1 MYEDFYGFSERPFQL
16 TPDPSFYFESATHK
30 KALSYLGYGLNQGEG
45 FIVITGEVGAG
56 KSTLVGH
63 LRNRLDWHSVTV
75 GEVVTSA
82 LGSDEMIGMA
92 AHSFGLNVD
101 SSDKASALAEIE
113 NFLQDEAR
121 AGRKVLLVVDEA
133 QNLTVG
139 ALEELRML
147 SNFHLGAQPLLQM
160 LLLGQPE
167 FRQLLTGWDQ
177 LEQLRQR
184 VIATHHLEAMQP
196 EEIEPYVMH
205 RLEHVGYKLCPR
217 FQGDVWRLIHRE
229 SRGIPRLVNRIMS
242 RVLMKGAMEQ
252 REVIAEDTLRAV
264 LDEINGRVAETPP
277 AGGINLVSEDSQP
290 YRRDEHQSAPVSE
303 SESEHESRP
312 QHEPNQSEPAEGN
325 ALLDAQIE
333 AIEQAFYERDSQ
345 ISALREELGQIAHG
359 MPAKAADSDTVQRL
373 AALEAR
379 LDDQERT
386 LRQVLTMMINY
397 FETNATRD
405 RDAA

>member
-30 KALSYLGYGLNQGEG
+30 KALSYLGYGLSQGEG

-63 LRNRLDWHSVTV
+63 LRNRLDWNSVTV

-92 AHSFGLNVD
+92 AHSFGLQVD

-167 FRQLLTGWDQ
+167 FRQLLTEWDQ

-196 EEIEPYVMH
+196 DEIEPYVMH

-252 REVIAEDTLRAV
+252 REVIAEDTLRVV

-277 AGGINLVSEDSQP
+277 AGGMNLVSEDSQA
-290 YRRDEHQSAPVSE
+290 YRRAE
-303 SESEHESRP
+303 SEQEYEMQQDQPQQHESP
-312 QHEPNQSEPAEGN
+312 DSG
-325 ALLDAQIE
+325 ALLDAQVE
-333 AIEQAFYERDSQ
+333 AIERAFYERDNE
-345 ISALREELGQIAHG
+345 ISALREELAQVAKG
-359 MPAKAADSDTVQRL
+359 MPAAATDSDTVQRL
-373 AALEAR
+373 ASLEAR

-397 FETNATRD
+397 FENNAARD

>member
-16 TPDPSFYFESATHK
+16 TPDPSFYFESVTHK

-63 LRNRLDWHSVTV
+63 LRNRLDWNSVTV

-92 AHSFGLNVD
+92 AHSFGLEVD
-101 SSDKASALAEIE
+101 AGDKAGALSAIE
-113 NFLQDEAR
+113 LFLQDEAR
-121 AGRKVLLVVDEA
+121 AGRKVLLIIDEA

-147 SNFHLGAQPLLQM
+147 SNFHLGAKPLLQM

-167 FRQLLTGWDQ
+167 FRQLLSEWDQ

-184 VIATHHLEAMQP
+184 VIASHHLEAMQP
-196 EEIEPYVMH
+196 NEIEPYVMH
-205 RLEHVGYKLCPR
+205 RLEHVGYKLCPG
-217 FQGDVWRLIHRE
+217 FEGDVWSLIHRE

-242 RVLMKGAMEQ
+242 RVLMKGAMEE
-252 REVIAEDTLRAV
+252 REIIGEDLVRAV
-264 LDEINGRVAETPP
+264 IDEMNGRAVETAPAAPVKKHAPQPLPVTPP
-277 AGGINLVSEDSQP
+277 VE
-290 YRRDEHQSAPVSE
+290 EPVA
-303 SESEHESRP
+303 
-312 QHEPNQSEPAEGN
+312 SEPADEA

-333 AIEQAFYERDSQ
+333 AIEKAFAQRDKA
-345 ISALREELGQIAHG
+345 ISSLRKEMANLAQSASSEPSGDVEE
-359 MPAKAADSDTVQRL
+359 RL
-373 AALEAR
+373 AAIEMRLEE
-379 LDDQERT
+379 QERS
-386 LRQVLTMMINY
+386 LRHVLTMMIDY
-397 FETNATRD
+397 FESSATRN
-405 RDAA
+405 AA

>member
-30 KALSYLGYGLNQGEG
+30 KALSYLGYGLSQGEG

-63 LRNRLDWHSVTV
+63 LRNRLDWNSVTV

-92 AHSFGLNVD
+92 AHSFGLQVD
-101 SSDKASALAEIE
+101 TSDKASALAEIE
-113 NFLQDEAR
+113 NFLQDEDR

-167 FRQLLTGWDQ
+167 FRQLLTEWDQ

-196 EEIEPYVMH
+196 DEIEPYVMH

-252 REVIAEDTLRAV
+252 REVIAEDTLRVV

-277 AGGINLVSEDSQP
+277 AGGMNLVSEDSQAYHRTEP
-290 YRRDEHQSAPVSE
+290 EQE
-303 SESEHESRP
+303 SEMQQDQPQEHESA
-312 QHEPNQSEPAEGN
+312 NSG
-325 ALLDAQIE
+325 ALLDAQVE
-333 AIEQAFYERDSQ
+333 AIERAFYERDNE
-345 ISALREELGQIAHG
+345 ISSLREELAQVAKG
-359 MPAKAADSDTVQRL
+359 MPAAATDSDTVQRL
-373 AALEAR
+373 ASLEAR

-397 FETNATRD
+397 FENNAARD

>member
-30 KALSYLGYGLNQGEG
+30 KALSYLGYGLSQGEG

-63 LRNRLDWHSVTV
+63 LRNRLDWNSVTV

-92 AHSFGLNVD
+92 AHSFGLQVD

-167 FRQLLTGWDQ
+167 FRQLLTEWDQ

-196 EEIEPYVMH
+196 DEIEPYVMH

-252 REVIAEDTLRAV
+252 REVIAEDTLRVV

-277 AGGINLVSEDSQP
+277 AGGMNLVSEDSQA
-290 YRRDEHQSAPVSE
+290 YRRAEPAQECEMQQDQPQQ
-303 SESEHESRP
+303 HESP
-312 QHEPNQSEPAEGN
+312 DSS
-325 ALLDAQIE
+325 ALLDAQVE
-333 AIEQAFYERDSQ
+333 AIERAFYERDNE
-345 ISALREELGQIAHG
+345 ISSLREELAQVAKG
-359 MPAKAADSDTVQRL
+359 MPTAATDSDTVQRL
-373 AALEAR
+373 ASLEAR

-397 FETNATRD
+397 FENNAARD

>member
-1 MYEDFYGFSERPFQL
+1 MYEDFYGFTERPFQL

-30 KALSYLGYGLNQGEG
+30 KALSYLGYGLSQGEG

-63 LRNRLDWHSVTV
+63 LRNRLDWNSVTV

-92 AHSFGLNVD
+92 AHSFGLQVD

-167 FRQLLTGWDQ
+167 FRQLLTEWDQ

-196 EEIEPYVMH
+196 DEIEPYVMH

-252 REVIAEDTLRAV
+252 REVIAEDTLRVV

-277 AGGINLVSEDSQP
+277 VGGMNLVSEDSQA
-290 YRRDEHQSAPVSE
+290 YRRAEPEQE
-303 SESEHESRP
+303 SEMQQDQP
-312 QHEPNQSEPAEGN
+312 QQHEPADSG
-325 ALLDAQIE
+325 ALLDAQVE
-333 AIEQAFYERDSQ
+333 AIERAFYERDNE
-345 ISALREELGQIAHG
+345 ISALREELAQVAKGI
-359 MPAKAADSDTVQRL
+359 PAAATDTDTVQRL
-373 AALEAR
+373 ASLEAR

-397 FETNATRD
+397 FENNAARD

>member
-16 TPDPSFYFESATHK
+16 TPDPSFYFESVTHK

-63 LRNRLDWHSVTV
+63 LRNRLDWNSVTV

-92 AHSFGLNVD
+92 AHSFGLEVD
-101 SSDKASALAEIE
+101 AGDKAGALSAIE
-113 NFLQDEAR
+113 LFLQDEAR
-121 AGRKVLLVVDEA
+121 AGRKVLLIIDEA

-147 SNFHLGAQPLLQM
+147 SNFHLGAKPLLQM

-167 FRQLLTGWDQ
+167 FRQLLSEWDQ

-184 VIATHHLEAMQP
+184 VIASHHLEAMQP
-196 EEIEPYVMH
+196 NEIEPYVMH
-205 RLEHVGYKLCPR
+205 RLEHVGYKLCPG
-217 FQGDVWRLIHRE
+217 FEGDVWSLIHRE

-242 RVLMKGAMEQ
+242 RVLMKGAMEE
-252 REVIAEDTLRAV
+252 REVIGEDLVRAV
-264 LDEINGRVAETPP
+264 IDEMNGRAVETAPAAPVKKQATQPLPVTPP
-277 AGGINLVSEDSQP
+277 AE
-290 YRRDEHQSAPVSE
+290 EPVA
-303 SESEHESRP
+303 
-312 QHEPNQSEPAEGN
+312 SEPGDDA

-333 AIEQAFYERDSQ
+333 AIEKAFAQRDKAIASLRKEMANLSQ
-345 ISALREELGQIAHG
+345 SATSETSADVEE
-359 MPAKAADSDTVQRL
+359 RL
-373 AALEAR
+373 AAIETR
-379 LDDQERT
+379 LDEQERS
-386 LRQVLTMMINY
+386 LRHVLTMMIDY
-397 FETNATRD
+397 FESSATRN
-405 RDAA
+405 AA

>member
-16 TPDPSFYFESATHK
+16 TPDPSFYFESETHK

-63 LRNRLDWHSVTV
+63 LRNRLDWNSVTV

-92 AHSFGLNVD
+92 AHSFGLEVD
-101 SSDKASALAEIE
+101 AGDKAGALSAIE
-113 NFLQDEAR
+113 LFLQDEAR
-121 AGRKVLLVVDEA
+121 AGRKVLLVIDEA
-133 QNLTVG
+133 QNLTIG

-167 FRQLLTGWDQ
+167 FRQLLSEWDE

-184 VIATHHLEAMQP
+184 VIASHHLEAMQP
-196 EEIEPYVMH
+196 NEIEPYVMH
-205 RLEHVGYKLCPR
+205 RLEHVGYKVCPA
-217 FQGDVWRLIHRE
+217 FEGDIWQLIHRE

-242 RVLMKGAMEQ
+242 RVLMKGAMAK
-252 REVIAEDTLRAV
+252 REVIGQDLVRAV
-264 LDEINGRVAETPP
+264 IDEMNGRAVETPP
-277 AGGINLVSEDSQP
+277 AATLEQA
-290 YRRDEHQSAPVSE
+290 APQTPPGASPEEVPSGA
-303 SESEHESRP
+303 
-312 QHEPNQSEPAEGN
+312 EPSDHA

-333 AIEQAFYERDSQ
+333 AIENAFAQRDKA
-345 ISALREELGQIAHG
+345 IAALRKEIAG
-359 MPAKAADSDTVQRL
+359 LSQPPASEPPADVNERL
-373 AALEAR
+373 AAIEAR
-379 LDDQERT
+379 LDEQERS
-386 LRQVLTMMINY
+386 LRHVLTMMIDY
-397 FETNATRD
+397 FESSATRD
-405 RDAA
+405 AA

>member
-16 TPDPSFYFESATHK
+16 TPDPSFYFESVTHK

-92 AHSFGLNVD
+92 AHSFGLEVD
-101 SSDKASALAEIE
+101 AGDKAGALSAIE
-113 NFLQDEAR
+113 LFLQDEAR
-121 AGRKVLLVVDEA
+121 AGRKVLLIIDEA

-147 SNFHLGAQPLLQM
+147 SNFHLGAKPLLQM

-167 FRQLLTGWDQ
+167 FRQLLSEWDQ

-184 VIATHHLEAMQP
+184 VIASHHLEAMQP
-196 EEIEPYVMH
+196 NEIKPYVMH
-205 RLEHVGYKLCPR
+205 RLEHVGYKLCPG
-217 FQGDVWRLIHRE
+217 FEGDVWSLIHRE

-242 RVLMKGAMEQ
+242 RVLMKGAMEE
-252 REVIAEDTLRAV
+252 REVIGEDLVRAV
-264 LDEINGRVAETPP
+264 IDEMNGRAVETAP
-277 AGGINLVSEDSQP
+277 A
-290 YRRDEHQSAPVSE
+290 APVKKQATQPLPVMPPVE
-303 SESEHESRP
+303 
-312 QHEPNQSEPAEGN
+312 EPVTAEPDNDA

-333 AIEQAFYERDSQ
+333 AIEKAFAQRDKAIASLRKEMASLSQ
-345 ISALREELGQIAHG
+345 GASSEPSADVEE
-359 MPAKAADSDTVQRL
+359 RL
-373 AALEAR
+373 AAIETR
-379 LDDQERT
+379 LDEQERS
-386 LRQVLTMMINY
+386 LRHVLTMMIDY
-397 FETNATRD
+397 FESSATRN
-405 RDAA
+405 AA

>member
-30 KALSYLGYGLNQGEG
+30 KALSYLGYGLSQGEG

-63 LRNRLDWHSVTV
+63 LRNRLDWNSVTV

-92 AHSFGLNVD
+92 AHSFGLQVD

-167 FRQLLTGWDQ
+167 FRQLLTEWDQ

-196 EEIEPYVMH
+196 DEIEPYVMH

-252 REVIAEDTLRAV
+252 REVIAEDTLRVV

-277 AGGINLVSEDSQP
+277 AGGMNLVSEDSQA
-290 YRRDEHQSAPVSE
+290 YRRAEPEQECEMQQDQPQQRESADS
-303 SESEHESRP
+303 
-312 QHEPNQSEPAEGN
+312 G
-325 ALLDAQIE
+325 ALLDAQVE
-333 AIEQAFYERDSQ
+333 AIERAFYERDNE
-345 ISALREELGQIAHG
+345 ISALREELAQVAKG
-359 MPAKAADSDTVQRL
+359 MPAAATDSDTVQRL
-373 AALEAR
+373 ASLEAR

-397 FETNATRD
+397 FENNAARD

>member
-16 TPDPSFYFESATHK
+16 TPDPSFYFESVTHK
-30 KALSYLGYGLNQGEG
+30 KALSYLSFGLQQGEG

-63 LRNRLDWHSVTV
+63 LRNRLDWNSVTV

-82 LGSDEMIGMA
+82 LGSEEMIAMA
-92 AHSFGLNVD
+92 AHSFGLEVD
-101 SSDKASALAEIE
+101 HADKAGALSKIE

-167 FRQLLTGWDQ
+167 FKQLLSEWDQ

-184 VIATHHLEAMQP
+184 VIAAHHLDAMQP

-205 RLEHVGYKLCPR
+205 RLEHVGYKFRPR
-217 FQGDVWRLIHRE
+217 FEDSIWERIQRE

-242 RVLMKGAMEQ
+242 RVLMKGAVEE
-252 REVIAEDTLRAV
+252 REVIDDAFVAAV
-264 LDEINGRVAETPP
+264 IDEINGKAPEEAPMSEYTPR
-277 AGGINLVSEDSQP
+277 SEKSGLQP
-290 YRRDEHQSAPVSE
+290 MPSAPVE
-303 SESEHESRP
+303 DDPAPGVEDYQEWDDAP
-312 QHEPNQSEPAEGN
+312 QPDDGS
-325 ALLDAQIE
+325 ALLDAQIS
-333 AIEQAFYERDSQ
+333 AIEEAFAQRDKVIAS
-345 ISALREELGQIAHG
+345 LRREVAQLRDAS
-359 MPAKAADSDTVQRL
+359 PAEAPDGSHDARL
-373 AALEAR
+373 AAIENR
-379 LDDQERT
+379 LDEQERS
-386 LRQVLTMMINY
+386 LRHVLTMMIDY
-397 FETNATRD
+397 FESSATRN
-405 RDAA
+405 AA

>member
-16 TPDPSFYFESATHK
+16 TPDPSFYFESVTHK

-92 AHSFGLNVD
+92 AHSFGLEVD
-101 SSDKASALAEIE
+101 AGDKAGALSAIE
-113 NFLQDEAR
+113 LFLQDEAR
-121 AGRKVLLVVDEA
+121 AGRKVLLIIDEA

-147 SNFHLGAQPLLQM
+147 SNFHLGAKPLLQM

-167 FRQLLTGWDQ
+167 FRQLLTEWDQ

-184 VIATHHLEAMQP
+184 VIASHHLEAMQP
-196 EEIEPYVMH
+196 NEIEPYVMH
-205 RLEHVGYKLCPR
+205 RLEHVGYKLCPG
-217 FQGDVWRLIHRE
+217 FEGDVWSLIQRE

-242 RVLMKGAMEQ
+242 RVLMKGAMEE
-252 REVIAEDTLRAV
+252 REVIDEDLVRAV
-264 LDEINGRVAETPP
+264 IDEMNGRAVETAPPTQPVRKPAPQPLPVTPP
-277 AGGINLVSEDSQP
+277 AEETVAAAP
-290 YRRDEHQSAPVSE
+290 DEEA
-303 SESEHESRP
+303 
-312 QHEPNQSEPAEGN
+312 

-333 AIEQAFYERDSQ
+333 AIEKAFAQRDKAIASLRKEMEGLSHG
-345 ISALREELGQIAHG
+345 SAAAEPSGDLEE
-359 MPAKAADSDTVQRL
+359 RL
-373 AALEAR
+373 AAIETR
-379 LDDQERT
+379 LDEQERS
-386 LRQVLTMMINY
+386 LRHVLTMMIDY
-397 FETNATRD
+397 FESSATRS
-405 RDAA
+405 AA